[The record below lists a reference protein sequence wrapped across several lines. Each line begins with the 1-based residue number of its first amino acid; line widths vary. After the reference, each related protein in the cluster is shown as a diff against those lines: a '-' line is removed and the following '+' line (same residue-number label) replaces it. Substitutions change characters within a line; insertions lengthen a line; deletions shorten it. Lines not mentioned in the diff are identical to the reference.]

1 MNLVPA
7 VDIEVSDSTLS
18 TLSTNLEI
26 EKDFNIITLP
36 IFIGGGTNPV
46 RRDNVI

>member
-26 EKDFNIITLP
+26 EKILIL
-36 IFIGGGTNPV
+36 
-46 RRDNVI
+46 NVAHIYWW